1 MIFDLAEFGADASER
16 AVPGPAEARALIA
29 MHHAALAA
37 RIDAA
42 VARVCTRAIDAQRS
56 AAFANAM
63 WLGIA
68 RIGHRHGRFG
78 DDFHAYHNEEHALEI
93 LDRRI
98 PRLLAVV
105 REGELDAEAWPTLG
119 LFAACHDLRQRERM
133 DSASRVGRNEL
144 ASVAETFRILDVCG
158 FDQGRDRALYL
169 AIELMIA
176 GSTFDATPTPRSPA
190 DAAAAAG
197 PLAPQLAGIL
207 DDIAPRWRED
217 ADAVRAHA
225 LAQVASDLDTA
236 NVGEDFAHLCASGA
250 RLCIER
256 EMRQGRNLDDSASFE
271 PVLGFLTGAQE
282 HYFFE
287 LHRFCDTLGERAFAQ
302 GKEANAPRLRA
313 LVAQLRSRFDSAD
326 PASTGRHVLDAHLQG
341 SGASALVH
349 AA

>member
-1 MIFDLAEFGADASER
+1 VCSRATDAARGGVFADA
-16 AVPGPAEARALIA
+16 I
-29 MHHAALAA
+29 
-37 RIDAA
+37 
-42 VARVCTRAIDAQRS
+42 
-56 AAFANAM
+56 

-78 DDFHAYHNEEHALEI
+78 TDFHAYHNEEHVLEI

-105 REGELDAEAWPTLG
+105 RESELEAEAWPTLG
-119 LFAACHDLRQRERM
+119 LFAACHDLRQREPM
-133 DSASRVGRNEL
+133 DSTSRVGRNEL
-144 ASVAETFRILDVCG
+144 ASVAEAFRILDLCG
-158 FDQGRDRALYL
+158 FDRHRDHDRALYL

-197 PLAPQLAGIL
+197 PLAPQLAEIL
-207 DDIAPRWRED
+207 DRIAPDWRAD

-256 EMRQGRNLDDSASFE
+256 EMRQGRSLDDASSFE
-271 PVLGFLTGAQE
+271 PVLGFLTTAQE

-287 LHRFCDTLGERAFAQ
+287 LHRFCDPLGERAFAQ

-313 LVAQLRSRFDSAD
+313 LVAKLRAQFDGAD
-326 PASTGRHVLDAHLQG
+326 PGTTGRHVLDAHLHG
-341 SGASALVH
+341 SGASALVQ